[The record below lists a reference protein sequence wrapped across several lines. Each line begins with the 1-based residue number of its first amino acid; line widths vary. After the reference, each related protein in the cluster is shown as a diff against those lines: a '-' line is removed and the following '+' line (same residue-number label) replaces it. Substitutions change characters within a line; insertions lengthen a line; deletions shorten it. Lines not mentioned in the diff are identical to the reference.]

1 MQKKSPVPKN
11 RRNFGY
17 WRKKSWILPKRAG
30 PRWNFNV
37 GRPGRNT
44 GNAPILAAADRR
56 VSGLLIVGQLQ
67 LIKHVEYQAKDHSGD
82 AGQHHTG
89 ELDVSKVH
97 LNAGESGDE
106 DHGSQGL
113 VPVFAVVHLGIH
125 QDPQAGGADHSIK
138 QEGDPADDRAGDGL
152 DQGRQLSDEG
162 ADDGKYGRAG
172 DDLDAVYL
180 GDGHNAD
187 VLPIGG
193 GGNGADETGQHGG
206 EIISEQTAVESR
218 FL

>member
-1 MQKKSPVPKN
+1 MSKNPLKQENLGTRCKKNSQCPKIGEILGTGEKSPGSCPN
-11 RRNFGY
+11 GPGPDGI
-17 WRKKSWILPKRAG
+17 SMSAG
-30 PRWNFNV
+30 
-37 GRPGRNT
+37 T
-44 GNAPILAAADRR
+44 A
-56 VSGLLIVGQLQ
+56 SGLLIVGQLQ
-67 LIKHVEYQAKDHSGD
+67 LIKHVKYQAKDHSGD

-97 LNAGESGDE
+97 LNAGEAGNE

-193 GGNGADETGQHGG
+193 GGNGADETRQHGG

>member
-1 MQKKSPVPKN
+1 MYKKCPGFFEQKSPKTGKFGCQVKKNPQCPKI
-11 RRNFGY
+11 GE
-17 WRKKSWILPKRAG
+17 ILG
-30 PRWNFNV
+30 
-37 GRPGRNT
+37 
-44 GNAPILAAADRR
+44 
-56 VSGLLIVGQLQ
+56 
-67 LIKHVEYQAKDHSGD
+67 
-82 AGQHHTG
+82 
-89 ELDVSKVH
+89 VSKVH
-97 LNAGESGDE
+97 LNAGEAGNE

-113 VPVFAVVHLGIH
+113 VPVLAVVHLGIH